1 MSEVWPFRHRFARRL
16 WMKRRFVMSLQGRKW
31 ISIEAGQ
38 RAFPM

>member
-1 MSEVWPFRHRFARRL
+1 
-16 WMKRRFVMSLQGRKW
+16 MKRRFVISLQGRKW

>member
-1 MSEVWPFRHRFARRL
+1 
-16 WMKRRFVMSLQGRKW
+16 MKRRFVISLQDRKW